1 PPAHALRS
9 GLGRRARQPPRPHR
23 SARSRQNHAWAP
35 PCRASRRSLS
45 RLGGRDRARFRH
57 EPQRDLL
64 ALGPGRLPPPRAA
77 RARARAA
84 ESRARSHRDRRQHRL
99 RAGHLRAPAA
109 RLLHR
114 LDQGGG
120 RGAHEPR
127 HRPGRLSPDG
137 RQCRGDGGPAQ
148 HPRRARSALRQ
159 GGRRGGHHRTERGGK
174 PERALARRRHL
185 PRARCSLARLS
196 AALAQNSACVP
207 CYMKYSACKPA
218 GRTKAG
224 LAMISFETEPERYQH
239 WKLAIEGRLAIL
251 VLDVKEDGGLKA
263 GYELKL
269 NSYDLGVDIELHDAL
284 QRIRFEHP
292 EVGAVLLTSGKERVF
307 SAGANI
313 RMLSQASHNEKVNF
327 CKFTNETRN
336 GMEDASR
343 HGGLAF
349 VCAVNGPCAGGGY
362 ELALACDLIVMADD
376 GNTSVSLPEVPLLA
390 VLPGTG
396 GLTRLVD
403 KRKVRRDRA
412 DFFCTTEEGVRGK
425 RALDWRLVDEL

>member
-1 PPAHALRS
+1 
-9 GLGRRARQPPRPHR
+9 
-23 SARSRQNHAWAP
+23 
-35 PCRASRRSLS
+35 
-45 RLGGRDRARFRH
+45 
-57 EPQRDLL
+57 
-64 ALGPGRLPPPRAA
+64 
-77 RARARAA
+77 
-84 ESRARSHRDRRQHRL
+84 
-99 RAGHLRAPAA
+99 
-109 RLLHR
+109 
-114 LDQGGG
+114 
-120 RGAHEPR
+120 
-127 HRPGRLSPDG
+127 
-137 RQCRGDGGPAQ
+137 
-148 HPRRARSALRQ
+148 
-159 GGRRGGHHRTERGGK
+159 
-174 PERALARRRHL
+174 
-185 PRARCSLARLS
+185 
-196 AALAQNSACVP
+196 
-207 CYMKYSACKPA
+207 
-218 GRTKAG
+218 
-224 LAMISFETEPERYQH
+224 MISFETEPERYQH
-239 WKLAIEGRLAIL
+239 WKLAIDGRLAIL
-251 VLDVKEDGGLKA
+251 VLDVKEDGGLKP

-269 NSYDLGVDIELHDAL
+269 NSYDLGVNIELHDVL

-313 RMLSQASHNEKVNF
+313 RMLGQASHNEKVNF

-362 ELALACDLIVMADD
+362 ELALACDFIVMADD

-425 RALDWRLVDEL
+425 RALDWRLVDELVPRSKLEETAKSRARALAEGSPRPAGARGIRLAPLAVARESERISYPALRVSLDRALRTADIHGARTREAPCRESVEAIHAAGAGFWPLALARALDDAILHLRTNEPEIGTWVFKSEGDAALVVADGRRAFGAPRRLARARDDAVF